1 MKKERFTICVL
12 AIGLAFCAGAQ
23 SLDKEIKVQR
33 DIIPEHRSAERL
45 PISPVISLPAV
56 NRSKLNY
63 SMVDKPMGITPAMQ
77 ILPVNYP
84 DVNYPEIYPGY
95 AAIGYMPV
103 YNAGVSAGYR
113 LINTSKT
120 RLGGWVQYN
129 GRSYKP
135 NRDTYIKRTVD
146 TDNFSEHA
154 VSVGV
159 NLNQRT
165 SAVSSLSAD
174 VDYSY
179 YHYCMPSLVNA
190 SQGVNNFNGSVAWR
204 RDKEDGY
211 LYGVSGGFSRFAF
224 LNPNRGVDVNNITY
238 LFRRPIRQNEMNFS
252 ADGGFAI
259 NDYSKGVIGIE
270 FNYLH
275 TPMTE
280 KEYVNTKFDTWM
292 LRLTPGY
299 RYRSDYL
306 SADVGLK
313 VDVTSKAGAAVH
325 VAPDIKVV
333 YKPFSLLDVRFEA
346 GGGEVQNTASS
357 LFADMPYM
365 SQLFAFK
372 NSHVPVTLDAG
383 VTLGVIKGFYLD
395 VFGGWAKANNW
406 LLPVAG
412 AEDGIGGVN
421 VSAWHVGAEI
431 GYHHGDML
439 DIKLKAETVSG
450 SGDVKKSYYLWR
462 DRAKYVIDGK
472 VVYTPIKPLDFSL
485 GYILRGKR
493 KSGNTSLGSVNS
505 LNFGAKYDINE
516 KLAVFINGENLLNKH
531 YFYIGDVPS
540 QGITGLAGVTLKF

>member
-165 SAVSSLSAD
+165 SAVSSLSK
-174 VDYSY
+174 
-179 YHYCMPSLVNA
+179 H
-190 SQGVNNFNGSVAWR
+190 
-204 RDKEDGY
+204 
-211 LYGVSGGFSRFAF
+211 
-224 LNPNRGVDVNNITY
+224 
-238 LFRRPIRQNEMNFS
+238 
-252 ADGGFAI
+252 
-259 NDYSKGVIGIE
+259 
-270 FNYLH
+270 H
-275 TPMTE
+275 T
-280 KEYVNTKFDTWM
+280 
-292 LRLTPGY
+292 
-299 RYRSDYL
+299 
-306 SADVGLK
+306 
-313 VDVTSKAGAAVH
+313 
-325 VAPDIKVV
+325 
-333 YKPFSLLDVRFEA
+333 
-346 GGGEVQNTASS
+346 
-357 LFADMPYM
+357 
-365 SQLFAFK
+365 
-372 NSHVPVTLDAG
+372 
-383 VTLGVIKGFYLD
+383 
-395 VFGGWAKANNW
+395 
-406 LLPVAG
+406 LP
-412 AEDGIGGVN
+412 
-421 VSAWHVGAEI
+421 
-431 GYHHGDML
+431 
-439 DIKLKAETVSG
+439 
-450 SGDVKKSYYLWR
+450 
-462 DRAKYVIDGK
+462 
-472 VVYTPIKPLDFSL
+472 
-485 GYILRGKR
+485 
-493 KSGNTSLGSVNS
+493 
-505 LNFGAKYDINE
+505 
-516 KLAVFINGENLLNKH
+516 
-531 YFYIGDVPS
+531 
-540 QGITGLAGVTLKF
+540 